1 MNKLCDKSITIYE
14 ALQNIKRGRYVM
26 PAFQRQFVWGMAQIE
41 KLWDSILLGYPIAT
55 FLFWHVDDDN
65 ITWDTNVCNFL
76 TKVTFDSTK
85 SPDSVNYGLSHINLK
100 YSDTAVLDGQQRLTS
115 LFLSLEGEAHIRSK
129 HARKKNSSTTIEKLV
144 IELDKNRLTVD
155 EDEYNSKRYDVRFT
169 DKIGMQRNTLFE
181 IRNIMSDEFRNEATR
196 AQAIENAIK
205 YVSED
210 SKEYARD
217 ILKKLYSKIFEE
229 KLIRYTEIY
238 GMNQDAAL
246 EMFVRFNA
254 GGKPLK
260 KSDITMSILEAYW
273 PSSKAEFGKLLVDS
287 YEGFGT
293 DFVIRSAL
301 MLYGDVVKSNINKQT
316 ADALKNNWDNF
327 KRALRNLETALKE
340 IKVDVSRFRTSWN
353 VLLPIL
359 YTLYYNPDY
368 QDSLDG
374 IQAYLVR
381 AVLFTYFRSGTTGKL
396 NTLRSRIN
404 EYGSTITVDM
414 LDSMNELKVTEG
426 KIDDILNA
434 ERGSRIAGEALY
446 FLSIDWWN
454 KGISYEQDHLHP
466 YEGFEKNNPIGVQ
479 PDTWRRWRSQ
489 RDRLPNLWLLGGRSN
504 ASKSDMRLL
513 DFYNDMT
520 ADQQATFRKEA
531 MIPIDA
537 SLELEDFED
546 FYEKRKALMAKK
558 LKELMR

>member
-1 MNKLCDKSITIYE
+1 M
-14 ALQNIKRGRYVM
+14 
-26 PAFQRQFVWGMAQIE
+26 
-41 KLWDSILLGYPIAT
+41 
-55 FLFWHVDDDN
+55 DDDN

-129 HARKKNSSTTIEKLV
+129 HARKKNSATTIEKLV

-359 YTLYYNPDY
+359 Y
-368 QDSLDG
+368 
-374 IQAYLVR
+374 V
-381 AVLFTYFRSGTTGKL
+381 
-396 NTLRSRIN
+396 
-404 EYGSTITVDM
+404 
-414 LDSMNELKVTEG
+414 
-426 KIDDILNA
+426 
-434 ERGSRIAGEALY
+434 ER
-446 FLSIDWWN
+446 
-454 KGISYEQDHLHP
+454 
-466 YEGFEKNNPIGVQ
+466 
-479 PDTWRRWRSQ
+479 
-489 RDRLPNLWLLGGRSN
+489 
-504 ASKSDMRLL
+504 
-513 DFYNDMT
+513 
-520 ADQQATFRKEA
+520 
-531 MIPIDA
+531 
-537 SLELEDFED
+537 LELGQVRQRRQVLDTGIH
-546 FYEKRKALMAKK
+546 L
-558 LKELMR
+558 

>member
-129 HARKKNSSTTIEKLV
+129 HARKKNSATTIEKLV

-229 KLIRYTEIY
+229 NY
-238 GMNQDAAL
+238 M
-246 EMFVRFNA
+246 
-254 GGKPLK
+254 
-260 KSDITMSILEAYW
+260 
-273 PSSKAEFGKLLVDS
+273 
-287 YEGFGT
+287 GF
-293 DFVIRSAL
+293 
-301 MLYGDVVKSNINKQT
+301 
-316 ADALKNNWDNF
+316 
-327 KRALRNLETALKE
+327 
-340 IKVDVSRFRTSWN
+340 
-353 VLLPIL
+353 
-359 YTLYYNPDY
+359 
-368 QDSLDG
+368 
-374 IQAYLVR
+374 
-381 AVLFTYFRSGTTGKL
+381 
-396 NTLRSRIN
+396 
-404 EYGSTITVDM
+404 
-414 LDSMNELKVTEG
+414 
-426 KIDDILNA
+426 
-434 ERGSRIAGEALY
+434 
-446 FLSIDWWN
+446 
-454 KGISYEQDHLHP
+454 
-466 YEGFEKNNPIGVQ
+466 
-479 PDTWRRWRSQ
+479 
-489 RDRLPNLWLLGGRSN
+489 
-504 ASKSDMRLL
+504 
-513 DFYNDMT
+513 
-520 ADQQATFRKEA
+520 
-531 MIPIDA
+531 
-537 SLELEDFED
+537 
-546 FYEKRKALMAKK
+546 
-558 LKELMR
+558 

>member
-129 HARKKNSSTTIEKLV
+129 HARKKNSATTIEKLV

-340 IKVDVSRFRTSWN
+340 IKVDVSRFRKSWN

-426 KIDDILNA
+426 KIDDILN
-434 ERGSRIAGEALY
+434 
-446 FLSIDWWN
+446 
-454 KGISYEQDHLHP
+454 
-466 YEGFEKNNPIGVQ
+466 
-479 PDTWRRWRSQ
+479 
-489 RDRLPNLWLLGGRSN
+489 DRMFN
-504 ASKSDMRLL
+504 
-513 DFYNDMT
+513 Y
-520 ADQQATFRKEA
+520 
-531 MIPIDA
+531 I
-537 SLELEDFED
+537 
-546 FYEKRKALMAKK
+546 FYELHKSIA
-558 LKELMR
+558 